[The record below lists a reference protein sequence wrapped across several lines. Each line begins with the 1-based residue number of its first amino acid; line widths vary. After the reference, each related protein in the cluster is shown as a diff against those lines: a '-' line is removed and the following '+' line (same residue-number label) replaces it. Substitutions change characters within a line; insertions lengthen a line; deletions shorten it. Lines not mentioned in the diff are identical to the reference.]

1 MHLSIL
7 LLLHSFEPFKVY
19 HEYRRAFEYLE
30 LFNGLLVH
38 LTSTAKPCVLVREFL
53 GGHELSEAVVNR
65 HLIVLKQV

>member
-19 HEYRRAFEYLE
+19 HEYWRAFKYLK
-30 LFNGLLVH
+30 LFNCLLVH

-53 GGHELSEAVVNR
+53 GRHELPEAVVNR

>member
-19 HEYRRAFEYLE
+19 YEYWRAFKYLK
-30 LFNGLLVH
+30 LFDSLLVH

-53 GGHELSEAVVNR
+53 RGHELPEAVVNH